1 MTCNRPAYKLSD
13 LIPSPAGFHR
23 PASYTSGLPQ
33 KWIFVKFFVSR
44 AVLLMALISLSLPG
58 AVFAQTA
65 GLPAVSSQPSRPIFV
80 LNSKDANVSV
90 IDPLTW
96 KETKRI
102 ATGKEPHHLYLTPDE
117 KSLIIANAAS
127 DSMTFIDPKTAEV
140 QRTFRGILDP
150 YHLRFSPDMKWFV
163 TAANRLNHIDIYK
176 WDGTDIALVKRIATS
191 RTPSHLWIDTKST
204 TLYATMQDSDE
215 LVQIDLATQTVKW
228 RGKTGATPA
237 DVFGTADDKFMLVA
251 LTGGDGVEV
260 FDISGPQ
267 PKLVKTIKTGLGA
280 HAFRSAGDKRH
291 VYVSNRVANSISKI
305 DLTTFAVVDS
315 YPAPGGPDCMEVS
328 NDGKFIFVTS
338 RWARKL
344 SVIDVTTRQVV
355 RQVNVGASPHGVWTL
370 DHAPRQ

>member
-1 MTCNRPAYKLSD
+1 MAYSPFAYKRSD
-13 LIPSPAGFHR
+13 LIPGHAVCQR
-23 PASYTSGLPQ
+23 PASYTSELLQ
-33 KWIFVKFFVSR
+33 KWIDVKFFVSR
-44 AVLLMALISLSLPG
+44 AVLLTAMFSVWVPG
-58 AVFAQTA
+58 AVLAQTTSSPVVLA
-65 GLPAVSSQPSRPIFV
+65 QPARPIFV

-127 DSMTFIDPKTAEV
+127 DSLTFIDPKTAEI

-176 WDGTDIALVKRIATS
+176 WDGVDIALVKRITTS

-204 TLYATMQDSDE
+204 TVYATMQDSDE
-215 LVQIDLATQTVKW
+215 LIQVDLATQNVKW

-237 DVFGTADDKFMLVA
+237 DVFGTPDDKFMLVA
-251 LTGGDGVEV
+251 LTGGDGIEV
-260 FDISGPQ
+260 FDVSGPL

-291 VYVSNRVANSISKI
+291 VYVSNRVANTISKI
-305 DLTTFAVVDS
+305 DLITMAVVEN
-315 YPAPGGPDCMEVS
+315 YPAPGGPDCMDVS
-328 NDGKFIFVTS
+328 SDGKFIFVTS

>member
-1 MTCNRPAYKLSD
+1 MKISAAQ
-13 LIPSPAGFHR
+13 IA
-23 PASYTSGLPQ
+23 
-33 KWIFVKFFVSR
+33 IV
-44 AVLLMALISLSLPG
+44 MALFLGWVSG
-58 AVFAQTA
+58 AVWAQASASPTV
-65 GLPAVSSQPSRPIFV
+65 PATVPAIVSAAPAMPIFV

-90 IDPLTW
+90 INPLTW

-191 RTPSHLWIDTKST
+191 KTPSHLWIDSKST
-204 TLYATMQDSDE
+204 SLYASMQDSDE
-215 LVQIDLATQTVKW
+215 LVQIDLATQTIKW
-228 RGKTGATPA
+228 RGKTGAMPA

-251 LTGGDGVEV
+251 LTGGDSVEV
-260 FDISGPQ
+260 FDLSGPQ
-267 PKLVKTIKTGLGA
+267 PKSVKMIKTGLGA

-344 SVIDVTTRQVV
+344 SVIDVTSRKVV
-355 RQVNVGASPHGVWTL
+355 RQINVGASPHGVWTL